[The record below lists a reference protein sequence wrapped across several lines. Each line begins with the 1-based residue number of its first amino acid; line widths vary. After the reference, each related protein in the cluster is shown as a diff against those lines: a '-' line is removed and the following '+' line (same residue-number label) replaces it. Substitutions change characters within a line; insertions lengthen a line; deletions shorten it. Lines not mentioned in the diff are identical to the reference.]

1 MDLSSLRT
9 PVSDARA
16 TAEVRGVRVPGGI
29 VTYSG
34 IDHCDSCGRLLEK
47 GQELAGLCQRCEQA
61 NSFHSSSVKA
71 REAECGTA
79 RKR

>member
-9 PVSDARA
+9 PVSDAGA
-16 TAEVRGVRVPGGI
+16 TAEVRGVRVQGGGM
-29 VTYSG
+29 TYSG

-61 NSFHSSSVKA
+61 NSPHSSSVKVEKA
-71 REAECGTA
+71 KCGTA